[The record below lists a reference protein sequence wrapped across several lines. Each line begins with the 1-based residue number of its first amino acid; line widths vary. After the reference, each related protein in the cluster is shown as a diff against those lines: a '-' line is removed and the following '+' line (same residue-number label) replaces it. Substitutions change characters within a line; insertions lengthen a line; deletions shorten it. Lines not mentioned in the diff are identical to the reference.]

1 MGHSV
6 SLGDRCQTPPC
17 SLHVVTETVKYIQ
30 SFDNGGGDVYDYD
43 DDDDD
48 KGDDDKRKARKKK

>member
-1 MGHSV
+1 M
-6 SLGDRCQTPPC
+6 SLGDRCETPPC
-17 SLHVVTETVKYIQ
+17 SLHVVTETVKYIE